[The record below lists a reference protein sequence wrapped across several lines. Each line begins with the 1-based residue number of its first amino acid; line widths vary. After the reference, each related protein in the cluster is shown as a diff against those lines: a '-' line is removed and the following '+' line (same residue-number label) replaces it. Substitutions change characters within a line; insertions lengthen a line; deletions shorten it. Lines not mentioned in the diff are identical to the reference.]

1 MSDEIMMGVCRFCG
15 QTYQIR
21 DAETQ
26 EEADERASQICQC
39 DDARKNKRIL
49 DVIRDAKDKADDL
62 LGEIGA
68 EDGFIPVENEH
79 VRALIYAAIRLVAYG
94 ELRETTMQII
104 GRGVVKVKASGVG
117 GVKIER
123 SRTLRRSEETV

>member
-15 QTYQIR
+15 QTYQIQ

-49 DVIRDAKDKADDL
+49 DVIRDAKGKADDL
-62 LGEIGA
+62 LGEIGE
-68 EDGFIPVENEH
+68 EDGFVPVTDEG
-79 VRALIYAAIRLVAYG
+79 VRALIDASIGRAAFGEIREAAF
-94 ELRETTMQII
+94 QII
-104 GRGVVKVKASGVG
+104 GHGVVKITSTKSG